1 MEFIPIDKETW
12 PRREY
17 FDHYFSAVPCFYS
30 MTTAL
35 DITRLRQEKVRL
47 YPALLYLLTQTVN
60 RHIPFRTAIR
70 NGQLGYFDRMEP
82 SYTVFSKETETFSS
96 IWTLCQGDYA
106 TFLADYERDVAAYAA
121 SGKFS
126 PKPNPPENLFNVSM
140 IPWARFEGFHLDL
153 PRGGEYLLPIF
164 TLGQFYEKEGRW
176 FIPLASQ
183 VHHAVC
189 DGFHLCRF
197 LDDLQAAS
205 QRAAGPVPVS
215 GGDALFA

>member
-60 RHIPFRTAIR
+60 RHIPFRTAIH

-82 SYTVFSKETETFSS
+82 SYTVFSQETETFSS
-96 IWTLCQGDYA
+96 IWTLCQGI
-106 TFLADYERDVAAYAA
+106 TPPSWPIM
-121 SGKFS
+121 SGMWRPMPLRGSSAPS
-126 PKPNPPENLFNVSM
+126 PIPRKTCSM
-140 IPWARFEGFHLDL
+140 CP
-153 PRGGEYLLPIF
+153 
-164 TLGQFYEKEGRW
+164 
-176 FIPLASQ
+176 
-183 VHHAVC
+183 
-189 DGFHLCRF
+189 
-197 LDDLQAAS
+197 
-205 QRAAGPVPVS
+205 
-215 GGDALFA
+215 

>member
-1 MEFIPIDKETW
+1 M
-12 PRREY
+12 
-17 FDHYFSAVPCFYS
+17 
-30 MTTAL
+30 
-35 DITRLRQEKVRL
+35 
-47 YPALLYLLTQTVN
+47 
-60 RHIPFRTAIR
+60 
-70 NGQLGYFDRMEP
+70 
-82 SYTVFSKETETFSS
+82 
-96 IWTLCQGDYA
+96 CQGDYA

-121 SGKFS
+121 SGKLS

-164 TLGQFYEKEGRW
+164 PLGQFYEKEGRW

-197 LDDLQAAS
+197 LDDLQAQCLGS
-205 QRAAGPVPVS
+205 HT
-215 GGDALFA
+215 ALPR